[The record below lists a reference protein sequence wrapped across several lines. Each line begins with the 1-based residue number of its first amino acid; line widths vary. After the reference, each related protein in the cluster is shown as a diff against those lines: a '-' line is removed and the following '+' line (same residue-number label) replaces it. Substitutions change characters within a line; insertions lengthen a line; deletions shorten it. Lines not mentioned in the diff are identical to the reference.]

1 MWRVIV
7 SARVEDVAADTVD
20 PVVADANE
28 QSSVLFE
35 ASTGASGNFEI
46 YTPRYFEP
54 ETQ

>member
-7 SARVEDVAADTVD
+7 SAREDATADTVD